1 MVIVIAAL
9 ATLGL
14 AAFGVI
20 AAQKASEH
28 GSPVALAK
36 ATPQA
41 TPQPHPAADPV
52 HDAVDEVA
60 PAAKPPGPVAA
71 AEPSA
76 SSPAMT
82 PSPSPAPS
90 PATAAP
96 ERVGQT
102 STTGQSAPGA
112 PPSAPAAGSSHA
124 AATETGAG
132 GGNAIKGCDKPG
144 ALGLSRVVEIDT
156 TGGPAF
162 GFEHFKQYDFLRD
175 HEVVLTF
182 DDGPWPVNTPAVVKA
197 LTDECAKA
205 TFFEIGEHATW
216 HPEISKMV
224 AAAGMTVASHTWSH
238 KDLARN
244 PYADN
249 IEQAKQ
255 EIELGVSAVHWA
267 VDGPIAPFFRFPD
280 LQQPPVL
287 LSYLGQRNIATF
299 STDIDSFDF
308 RMHRPQQV
316 VESVISKLKKRGKG
330 IVLMHDFQ
338 RATSEA
344 LPEILR
350 QLKAN
355 GFRLVHMVPRAPVTT
370 VAKYDEMF
378 RQQNKMDVTNT
389 RPESSVVRTIG
400 GK

>member
-1 MVIVIAAL
+1 MRGMVIVIAAL

-20 AAQKASEH
+20 AAQKASER

-36 ATPQA
+36 TTQQA

-52 HDAVDEVA
+52 HDAVDHNA
-60 PAAKPPGPVAA
+60 PGKLPAPVAA
-71 AEPSA
+71 A
-76 SSPAMT
+76 
-82 PSPSPAPS
+82 
-90 PATAAP
+90 PATAPSSATAPP
-96 ERVGQT
+96 ERVAQT

-112 PPSAPAAGSSHA
+112 PPSAPTAGSAHA

-338 RATSEA
+338 RATGEA